1 MREYGSQPK
10 AMSAPGTNQSED
22 ENLAGQTLGG
32 RWAVEARLGAG
43 GMGTVWRA
51 RDSAGQPV
59 VIKVLRAELLHTEDL
74 FARFQQE
81 AAAASR
87 IGNEHIVSV
96 LGFGHT
102 RAGAPFYAMEFC
114 DGPDLLALLKAEGPL
129 PWRRA
134 FMLAEQICE
143 ALHAA
148 HTAGIIHRDVK
159 PENFVLV
166 QREREHGRD
175 FVKVL
180 DFGIAKLMDPDLAA
194 IETRTGVSIGTPEY
208 MSPEQGEGLELDGR
222 VDVYGVGVLLYQLV
236 SGRVPFEGG
245 DEFEV
250 MQRHMSEVPNP
261 PSTALAASGRTL
273 PKMVDAVILQALEK
287 DREHRY
293 SDMQR
298 FARSLSAARQRDESE
313 LASEATDQPHS
324 RIPWVVIVI
333 AIVIVIAVIA
343 WMASS

>member
-1 MREYGSQPK
+1 
-10 AMSAPGTNQSED
+10 MSARKASDEGED
-22 ENLAGQTLGG
+22 DLAGQTLDG
-32 RWAVEARLGAG
+32 RWTVEARIGAG

-51 RDSAGQPV
+51 RDPDGQTV
-59 VIKVLRAELLHTEDL
+59 AIKALRKELLHTEDL

-81 AAAASR
+81 ANAASR

-102 RAGAPFYAMEFC
+102 RTGTPYYAMEFC
-114 DGPDLLALLKAEGPL
+114 DGPDLLAVLEQEGPL

-134 FMLAEQICE
+134 FVIAEQICE

-148 HTAGIIHRDVK
+148 HEAGIIHRDVK
-159 PENFVLV
+159 PENFVMV
-166 QREREHGRD
+166 ERERERGRD

-180 DFGIAKLMDPDLAA
+180 DFGIAKLMDPDLAE
-194 IETRTGVSIGTPEY
+194 IETRTGVSVGTPEY

-236 SGRVPFEGG
+236 SGRVPFAGA
-245 DEFEV
+245 DEFEI
-250 MQRHMSEVPNP
+250 MQRHMSELPTP
-261 PSTALAASGRTL
+261 PSAVLGAAGRAGAL
-273 PKMVDAVILQALEK
+273 PKIVDAVILQALEK

-298 FARSLSAARQRDESE
+298 FARSLSAARQRDE
-313 LASEATDQPHS
+313 LAPEAEPATTP
-324 RIPWVVIVI
+324 RKIPWAAVAV
-333 AIVIVIAVIA
+333 AMVIAVAAIA
-343 WMASS
+343 WALSS

>member
-1 MREYGSQPK
+1 MPARGASDELE
-10 AMSAPGTNQSED
+10 ED
-22 ENLAGQTLGG
+22 LVGQTLDG
-32 RWAVEARLGAG
+32 RWTVEARLGAG

-51 RDSAGQPV
+51 RDRDGQAV
-59 VIKVLRAELLHTEDL
+59 AIKALRKELLHTEDL

-81 AAAASR
+81 ANAASR

-102 RAGAPFYAMEFC
+102 RTGTPFYAMEFC
-114 DGPDLLALLKAEGPL
+114 DGPDLLAILKAEGPL

-134 FMLAEQICE
+134 FVIAEQICE

-148 HTAGIIHRDVK
+148 HAAGIIHRDVK

-166 QREREHGRD
+166 ASSRRPAVEEREPEPGRD

-194 IETRTGVSIGTPEY
+194 IETRTGVSVGTPEY

-222 VDVYGVGVLLYQLV
+222 VDVYGIGVLLYQLV

-245 DEFEV
+245 DEFEI
-250 MQRHMSEVPNP
+250 MQRHMSELPTP
-261 PSTALAASGRTL
+261 PSKVMAAGAL
-273 PKMVDAVILQALEK
+273 PKIVDAVILQALEK

-293 SDMQR
+293 ADMQR
-298 FARSLSAARQRDESE
+298 FARSLRAARQRDE
-313 LASEATDQPHS
+313 LAPEPEQATTTP
-324 RIPWVVIVI
+324 RKIPW
-333 AIVIVIAVIA
+333 AAIAVGLVVAVAAIA
-343 WMASS
+343 LALSS